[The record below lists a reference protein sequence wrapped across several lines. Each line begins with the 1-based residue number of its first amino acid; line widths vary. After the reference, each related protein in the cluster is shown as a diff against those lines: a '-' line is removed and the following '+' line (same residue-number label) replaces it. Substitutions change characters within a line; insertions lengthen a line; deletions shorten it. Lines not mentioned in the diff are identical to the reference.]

1 MSHGK
6 KYLKYEMAEDYDR
19 LEWDF
24 LRIQPLD
31 KKLLRKLSKEINYSI
46 NF

>member
-1 MSHGK
+1 
-6 KYLKYEMAEDYDR
+6 MAEDYDR

-31 KKLLRKLSKEINYSI
+31 KKLLRKLSQEIDSSI
-46 NF
+46 KF

>member
-1 MSHGK
+1 MSNRI
-6 KYLKYEMAEDYDR
+6 KYLKYQMAEDYDR

-24 LRIQPLD
+24 LKIKAPN
-31 KKLLRKLSKEINYSI
+31 KKLLKKLSREINSSI